1 MAEKVR
7 SQALLEA
14 LEHPLRRSLLRRLVQ
29 SEEKMGSRELARIEE
44 QALSRVSYHLT
55 RLDELGAVETA
66 GDLQIGFSF
75 SQFYRPTSWVKE
87 SAEVLSALGLEG

>member
-1 MAEKVR
+1 MAEQV
-7 SQALLEA
+7 SGQALLDA

-29 SEEKMGSRELARIEE
+29 SEEKMGSRELARIED
-44 QALSRVSYHLT
+44 QPLSRVSYHLA

-75 SQFYRPTSWVKE
+75 SQFYRPTSWVRE